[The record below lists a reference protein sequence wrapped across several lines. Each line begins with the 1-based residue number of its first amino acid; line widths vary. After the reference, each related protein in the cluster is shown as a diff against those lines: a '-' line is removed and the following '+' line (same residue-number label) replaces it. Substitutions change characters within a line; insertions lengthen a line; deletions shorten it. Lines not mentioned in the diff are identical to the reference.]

1 MSVRYYFTA
10 AVIAGALFALPIQ
23 GQAEDRAPGPIGS
36 TADIQ
41 VASTS
46 YCYAGS
52 SVDPATGETVD
63 HYNLCEDSLDMA

>member
-1 MSVRYYFTA
+1 MRLKTYLTA
-10 AVIAGALFALPIQ
+10 AVLAGALFAVPVQ
-23 GQAEDRAPGPIGS
+23 GHSEDKQPIGS
-36 TADIQ
+36 APEIQ

-52 SVDPATGETVD
+52 SVDPATGETVE